1 MLISRE
7 ICMTFQTSISVE
19 WRFSTGV
26 DKASNTFDLFA
37 NVGKYTPSKG
47 FSVNSIFKSNKTFVY
62 LCLDCGCH
70 RYLNQPIS
78 CFIRIWMSLVLEC
91 KFLLQNAPRRL
102 SQSTAVLTN
111 GQVTQTMKTSTC
123 EENARLPMLEAEIR
137 HELYEN
143 Q

>member
-1 MLISRE
+1 MLTSRE

-78 CFIRIWMSLVLEC
+78 CFIRIWISLVLEC
-91 KFLLQNAPRRL
+91 KFLL
-102 SQSTAVLTN
+102 
-111 GQVTQTMKTSTC
+111 
-123 EENARLPMLEAEIR
+123 
-137 HELYEN
+137 
-143 Q
+143 